1 MKNNFSD
8 FKRSRLRL
16 ESFLVIQEISLQ
28 GSNSSS
34 SSNTSCLLH
43 WKNRFCKHWTLG
55 LYSHGWTLAKGHF
68 ISSSFELR
76 KLYTQSQF
84 SVRKE
89 EEEEE
94 RKKFRLEKFSAE
106 NWSWTWRSP
115 KWSLRAPVFDVVVVV
130 VVVDVGAK
138 GLAGV
143 VLTRTEW
150 DQLMQLWVR
159 RLREGERDRTFPTNT
174 PWISALWHEICFQWS
189 GFN

>member
-1 MKNNFSD
+1 MIGFRFKVEKSKFQLNHFVHWWISSEAAKLLNVKFSCSTQMKQNSKEEDRLKKQKLQQPGLSTSTSFSIFKNLSFWLKNNFSD

-68 ISSSFELR
+68 ISSSFEPR

-89 EEEEE
+89 EEE
-94 RKKFRLEKFSAE
+94 RKK
-106 NWSWTWRSP
+106 
-115 KWSLRAPVFDVVVVV
+115 V
-130 VVVDVGAK
+130 
-138 GLAGV
+138 
-143 VLTRTEW
+143 
-150 DQLMQLWVR
+150 
-159 RLREGERDRTFPTNT
+159 
-174 PWISALWHEICFQWS
+174 
-189 GFN
+189 